1 MSKPSAPEEQYDDSS
16 SDDDEAFEN
25 ASSVLPN
32 EEDSSN
38 NDVINKTNPTATE
51 QNTGTEEETSDIN
64 IDDKSRRDYEAT
76 LTPEEL
82 TAKKEEATLLKA
94 KGNDLFKTEDYTA
107 AVETYTEAIELCPL
121 NCVEEQSVL
130 HGNRAAANLQLN
142 NKAAAIADCT
152 KSLELNPKY
161 MKVLLR

>member
-1 MSKPSAPEEQYDDSS
+1 MSKPSAPEDQFNNSS
-16 SDDDEAFEN
+16 SDDDDAFEN
-25 ASSVLPN
+25 ASSVLSN

-38 NDVINKTNPTATE
+38 NDVINKTTTTAHV
-51 QNTGTEEETSDIN
+51 EEEASGIN
-64 IDDKSRRDYEAT
+64 IDDKSRRDYEET
-76 LTPEEL
+76 LTPAEL

-107 AVETYTEAIELCPL
+107 AVDTYTEAIDLCPL
-121 NCVEEQSVL
+121 KCVEEQSVL

>member
-1 MSKPSAPEEQYDDSS
+1 MSKPSAPEEQNDSSS
-16 SDDDEAFEN
+16 SDDNEEFEN

-32 EEDSSN
+32 D
-38 NDVINKTNPTATE
+38 NDAINKATE
-51 QNTGTEEETSDIN
+51 QHTDVEEEASGIH
-64 IDDKSRRDYEAT
+64 IDDESRRDYEAN
-76 LTPEEL
+76 LSPSEL
-82 TAKKEEATLLKA
+82 MAKKEEAILLKA
-94 KGNDLFKTEDYTA
+94 KGNDLFKSEDYTA
-107 AVETYTEAIELCPL
+107 AVEKYTEAIELCPL

-142 NKAAAIADCT
+142 NKAAAISGCT